1 MRIPSLYPSYHR
13 RAMNESRNG
22 VLLRPK
28 PQVWEMV
35 CGVLGAHTKYLDTYR
50 VLGNQ
55 NMQAAIAKRY
65 SQFTDRSYE
74 ANVRHINEAIDGLV
88 L

>member
-1 MRIPSLYPSYHR
+1 MT
-13 RAMNESRNG
+13 
-22 VLLRPK
+22 
-28 PQVWEMV
+28 